1 MKYRMHIFVSP
12 SSNAHKGHYD
22 SIHYHWHE
30 SHEHAILDQRT
41 YLLSCWF
48 HSQVLSLVAD

>member
-1 MKYRMHIFVSP
+1 MKYRMHIFASP
-12 SSNAHKGHYD
+12 SSNALMTHDY
-22 SIHYHWHE
+22 IHYHWHE

-41 YLLSCWF
+41 YLLSCSF